1 MRKRCIETL
10 IDNDERH
17 VYDRPHVRH
26 ACSARFLKS
35 HLTVN
40 DYYVSATA
48 GAAAAAAAGPP
59 IDARLLPLLREY
71 QRTCRLRKDWIILRD
86 CVVQSSVVA
95 DVEAFCDAAQL
106 CRPPLPLI
114 AGADDAR
121 SSAVAPSPPLHDQRQ
136 QQRQQQHGSG
146 TKSRRRVLVP
156 MSGGLSSLACLWW
169 ALQNDY
175 HVYLCY
181 VNGVRG
187 ANARAEFRALM
198 ELLRYGRDQDGEP
211 FVQYPQNAAGEALL
225 SPYSRVKIVPIAE
238 QPYVPPAHAAQLS
251 PGYEGPV
258 HENPFVAEAS
268 FDEACGLKWHPLTY
282 VLLYRTLL
290 NVAQAFECDT
300 IIFGAYDAPR
310 SMLAAAHQSFSAIV
324 LPHRIVF
331 PFERRIDAVYALQ
344 EASERSQQ
352 MWQSIAAAA
361 AAAGAEVNDEASG
374 GGAASEAAATVAP
387 PPAGLPGAESYAVVH
402 TTPGPSLMPDVAHF
416 AWTCRAR
423 RWGADDDAKPEEPPK
438 KPVAKKRKTGD
449 VTAADEDDTTLS
461 TAEFL
466 RAFYQA
472 RHWRGVNIFQ
482 WCGNCVD
489 CLMWRSVSWLFHRR
503 IGSSPH
509 CLPLRNEYIALLTEG
524 FWSYTAARGGV
535 ETTDDTKEKASSE
548 RRLRAAFQVA
558 PVLPAVSA
566 SAANTN
572 VVQEDEVDKDSD
584 LDDSG
589 VFDNDENNVDEP
601 DSDHVDDDDNDDDE
615 EQDNE
620 FISAMAPEA
629 EDEGDVATDDDDD
642 EEDDE
647 TDADEE
653 DDEDDDDSVHVD
665 DEDEEDD
672 DLSGSFGGDGG
683 DDDAD
688 SGEIDYE

>member
-1 MRKRCIETL
+1 MRKRCVETL
-10 IDNDERH
+10 VDNDERH

-35 HLTVN
+35 HLMVN
-40 DYYVSATA
+40 DYYT
-48 GAAAAAAAGPP
+48 AAAGVQ
-59 IDARLLPLLREY
+59 IDARLVPLLREY
-71 QRTCRLRKDWIILRD
+71 QRTCRLRKDWVILRD

-95 DVEAFCDAAQL
+95 NVEAFCDAEQL
-106 CRPPLPLI
+106 RRPPLPL
-114 AGADDAR
+114 GA
-121 SSAVAPSPPLHDQRQ
+121 AVPSPPLHKQQQQQ
-136 QQRQQQHGSG
+136 QQRQHDD
-146 TKSRRRVLVP
+146 TKRRRRVLVP

-225 SPYSRVKIVPIAE
+225 TPYSRVKIVPIAE
-238 QPYVPPAHAAQLS
+238 QPYVPPEHAAQLS

-258 HENPFVAEAS
+258 HENPFVADAA

-290 NVAQAFECDT
+290 NVAQVFECDT

-310 SMLAAAHQSFSAIV
+310 SMLAAAHQSFSAMV

-352 MWQSIAAAA
+352 MWQSIAANVQAA
-361 AAAGAEVNDEASG
+361 N
-374 GGAASEAAATVAP
+374 EAAADGGGTEAAST
-387 PPAGLPGAESYAVVH
+387 AGLPGAESHAVVH

-423 RWGADDDAKPEEPPK
+423 RWGVDESNKTPEEKPK
-438 KPVAKKRKTGD
+438 KPPMKKRKTGD
-449 VTAADEDDTTLS
+449 GSAADEDDGALG
-461 TAEFL
+461 TADFL

-472 RHWRGVNIFQ
+472 RHWRGVNMFQ

-524 FWSYTAARGGV
+524 FWSYMAARGGV
-535 ETTDDTKEKASSE
+535 DTTDDTKEKASSE
-548 RRLRAAFQVA
+548 RRLRASFRVA
-558 PVLPAVSA
+558 TAHPIA
-566 SAANTN
+566 SAPATGAD
-572 VVQEDEVDKDSD
+572 VVQENEVVDNDSD

-589 VFDNDENNVDEP
+589 VFDTENHADEP
-601 DSDHVDDDDNDDDE
+601 DSDHIDDNEDDDE
-615 EQDNE
+615 EEDNE

-629 EDEGDVATDDDDD
+629 EDEVDGATDDDDD
-642 EEDDE
+642 EDDDDE
-647 TDADEE
+647 TDADEDE
-653 DDEDDDDSVHVD
+653 EEDDDDSVHVD
-665 DEDEEDD
+665 DEDDD
-672 DLSGSFGGDGG
+672 DLSGSFGGTGG
-683 DDDAD
+683 DDDVD
-688 SGEIDYE
+688 NGEIDYE